1 MNGNNPSRS
10 SQTLLFARNFLKH
23 PKMLGSIIPSSRFLV
38 NHLLDRIDFERA
50 RFIVEYGP
58 GIGNITKQ
66 VLARMRPDARLVAI
80 EMNADFVDY
89 LKEELRDP
97 RLHVIRGSAEEVSSV
112 LTSLNLAHADYI
124 ISGIPYSTMP
134 PPLRS
139 RILEES
145 RRVLHPE
152 GAFVVYQ
159 FTRTVRPY
167 LEPIFGRVDQD
178 FEPLNIL
185 PARLFYCTP

>member
-1 MNGNNPSRS
+1 MNGNNPTRS

-80 EMNADFVDY
+80 EMNAEFVDY

-112 LTSLNLAHADYI
+112 LASLNLAHADYI

-134 PPLRS
+134 APLRS

-159 FTRTVRPY
+159 FTRTVLPY

>member
-1 MNGNNPSRS
+1 MNGNNPTRS

-38 NHLLDRIDFERA
+38 NHLLDLIDFERA

-66 VLARMRPDARLVAI
+66 VLARMHPDARLVAI

-112 LTSLNLAHADYI
+112 LASLNLAHADYI

-134 PPLRS
+134 APLRS

-159 FTRTVRPY
+159 FTRTVLPY

>member
-1 MNGNNPSRS
+1 MNGNNPTRS

-38 NHLLDRIDFERA
+38 NHLLDLIDFERA

-112 LTSLNLAHADYI
+112 LASLNLAHADYI

-134 PPLRS
+134 APLRS
-139 RILEES
+139 RILQES

-159 FTRTVRPY
+159 FTRTVLPY
-167 LEPIFGRVDQD
+167 LEPIFARVDQD